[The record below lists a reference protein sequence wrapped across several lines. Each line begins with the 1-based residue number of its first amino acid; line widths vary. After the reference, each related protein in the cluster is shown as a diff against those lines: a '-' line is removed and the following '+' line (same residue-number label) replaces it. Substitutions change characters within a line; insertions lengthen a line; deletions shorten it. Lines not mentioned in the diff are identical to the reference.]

1 MAKKKKSIYSRRL
14 KDVNKDGKR
23 NFGDT
28 FLGDLLGAD
37 GKVGIGKG
45 RPGLLDSLKGERR
58 EKPITKKPKAK
69 PNRKKKKAK
78 PNVRVGIKT
87 STTVVTPKTKT
98 DRGFKPSNVQPKR
111 RVTKKDSKDRTSGTP
126 SFRPRSKSVS
136 TSDLNETANIASKAI
151 DNDTG
156 VMTKKEKLEVRLA
169 NLQNK
174 ADRAELGGG
183 EVPKNIKVEIRNIER
198 SLAKLTPSYADDIKV
213 AVSPVTD
220 KIKSV
225 LSKDRLFPKRS
236 GNSKGGMIDYRKT
249 GMFYG
254 GMTKRGK
261 K

>member
-14 KDVNKDGKR
+14 KDINKDGKR

-45 RPGLLDSLKGERR
+45 RPGLVESLKGARR

-69 PNRKKKKAK
+69 PNRKKKDAK

-87 STTVVTPKTKT
+87 STTVVTPETKT
-98 DRGFKPSNVQPKR
+98 DRGFKPSNVQPERKNTK
-111 RVTKKDSKDRTSGTP
+111 TKKKVDRTSGTP
-126 SFRPRSKSVS
+126 SFRKR
-136 TSDLNETANIASKAI
+136 
-151 DNDTG
+151 
-156 VMTKKEKLEVRLA
+156 EKTVD
-169 NLQNK
+169 K
-174 ADRAELGGG
+174 V
-183 EVPKNIKVEIRNIER
+183 EVPYGNRIGSGRGSRSGVQIPKDQNDDKSQQSSRNQDTYYVSPAVKFLKDIFVGPDKVE
-198 SLAKLTPSYADDIKV
+198 SSVKKKTGPSG
-213 AVSPVTD
+213 
-220 KIKSV
+220 
-225 LSKDRLFPKRS
+225 L
-236 GNSKGGMIDYRKT
+236 SKGGMIDYRKT

>member
-45 RPGLLDSLKGERR
+45 RPGLIDSLKGARR

-69 PNRKKKKAK
+69 PKKKSPLSDRHSGAGGSKSK
-78 PNVRVGIKT
+78 NI
-87 STTVVTPKTKT
+87 T
-98 DRGFKPSNVQPKR
+98 DRRFDPPNVQPKR
-111 RVTKKDSKDRTSGTP
+111 KSNKGKTVDRSKIPYADRVSEKTSNKAVPKDQSSEVKKDQSDR
-126 SFRPRSKSVS
+126 
-136 TSDLNETANIASKAI
+136 
-151 DNDTG
+151 
-156 VMTKKEKLEVRLA
+156 
-169 NLQNK
+169 
-174 ADRAELGGG
+174 
-183 EVPKNIKVEIRNIER
+183 KNQV
-198 SLAKLTPSYADDIKV
+198 Y
-213 AVSPVTD
+213 VSPAMSA
-220 KIKSV
+220 IKQFIFGPEDRVDSV
-225 LSKDRLFPKRS
+225 IKKNQKKKKTGPS
-236 GNSKGGMIDYRKT
+236 GLSKGGMIDYRKT

>member
-14 KDVNKDGKR
+14 KDINKDGKR

-37 GKVGIGKG
+37 GKIGIGKG
-45 RPGLLDSLKGERR
+45 RPGLIESLKGARR

-69 PNRKKKKAK
+69 PNRKKKDAK

-87 STTVVTPKTKT
+87 STSVITPETKT
-98 DRGFKPSNVQPKR
+98 NRKFDPPNVQPKR
-111 RVTKKDSKDRTSGTP
+111 KNKKDRTSGTP
-126 SFRPRSKSVS
+126 SFRDRSKNAEAIRKLKVEARVKGEKVGDKSVPEYNKDNKDQQS
-136 TSDLNETANIASKAI
+136 SRNQQIYVSPYVKAI
-151 DNDTG
+151 SDFFKVDSVVKNPKG
-156 VMTKKEKLEVRLA
+156 R
-169 NLQNK
+169 NK
-174 ADRAELGGG
+174 AR
-183 EVPKNIKVEIRNIER
+183 
-198 SLAKLTPSYADDIKV
+198 T
-213 AVSPVTD
+213 
-220 KIKSV
+220 
-225 LSKDRLFPKRS
+225 

>member
-14 KDVNKDGKR
+14 KDINKDGKR

-45 RPGLLDSLKGERR
+45 RPGLIDSLKGARR

-69 PNRKKKKAK
+69 PKKKSPLSDRHSGAGGSKSK
-78 PNVRVGIKT
+78 NI
-87 STTVVTPKTKT
+87 T
-98 DRGFKPSNVQPKR
+98 DRRFDPPNVQPKR
-111 RVTKKDSKDRTSGTP
+111 KSDIKTVKPKKDTTSGTP
-126 SFRPRSKSVS
+126 SFRDRSKNAEAIRKLKVEARVKGENVS
-136 TSDLNETANIASKAI
+136 DKAVPKDKKDNNDQQSSRNQQIYVSPYVKAI
-151 DNDTG
+151 SDFFKVDSVVKNPKG
-156 VMTKKEKLEVRLA
+156 R
-169 NLQNK
+169 NK
-174 ADRAELGGG
+174 AR
-183 EVPKNIKVEIRNIER
+183 
-198 SLAKLTPSYADDIKV
+198 T
-213 AVSPVTD
+213 
-220 KIKSV
+220 
-225 LSKDRLFPKRS
+225 

>member
-1 MAKKKKSIYSRRL
+1 VAKKKKSIYSRRL

-45 RPGLLDSLKGERR
+45 RPGLIDSLKGERR
-58 EKPITKKPKAK
+58 EKPITKKPKKKLPVGKK
-69 PNRKKKKAK
+69 PKARPKKKAE

-87 STTVVTPKTKT
+87 STTVVDKSLPSNRPSRDQRSTNKTKKEVDT
-98 DRGFKPSNVQPKR
+98 
-111 RVTKKDSKDRTSGTP
+111 TSGTP
-126 SFRPRSKSVS
+126 SFRNRSKDVKKSDVPFADRVKGEEVNNKAVPKDQRDSNDQQSSRNKQIYVS
-136 TSDLNETANIASKAI
+136 PYVKAI
-151 DNDTG
+151 TDFFKVDSVVKNPKG
-156 VMTKKEKLEVRLA
+156 R
-169 NLQNK
+169 NK
-174 ADRAELGGG
+174 TR
-183 EVPKNIKVEIRNIER
+183 
-198 SLAKLTPSYADDIKV
+198 T
-213 AVSPVTD
+213 
-220 KIKSV
+220 
-225 LSKDRLFPKRS
+225 RS